1 MKINSEK
8 NCVERTCVI
17 CKEKKDK
24 KDLFRI
30 VEKEEGKY
38 TLDIKQN
45 AQQRGAYVC
54 KTHDCIKRL
63 SKHKKIKMDIDDL
76 FTMLNLLK
84 KETKDY
90 LKILRAMKNSNE
102 LIFGINMLFD
112 EIEKVHFVVI
122 AEDITEKNDRRI
134 IEKLKEKNISYVHY
148 GKKSELG
155 EIFNKEEINL
165 IAVKNKKV
173 ARGLIE

>member
-1 MKINSEK
+1 MKIDS
-8 NCVERTCVI
+8 ERTCII
-17 CKEKKDK
+17 CKEKKS
-24 KDLFRI
+24 KDNLFRI
-30 VEKEEGKY
+30 VEKENESYFFDAKKIIQKRGK
-38 TLDIKQN
+38 
-45 AQQRGAYVC
+45 YVC

-76 FTMLNLLK
+76 FVMLNLLK
-84 KETKDY
+84 NETKDY
-90 LKILRAMKNSNE
+90 LKILKAMKNSNE
-102 LIFGINMLFD
+102 LIFGMNMIFD
-112 EIEKVHFVVI
+112 EIEKVHFIVI

-134 IEKLKEKNISYVHY
+134 IEKAKEKNIPYVHY

-155 EIFNKEEINL
+155 AIFNKEEINL